1 MGVFNRVMN
10 FIGFGE
16 EEEAERD
23 EAEATETDSASET
36 RRTRG
41 TVVSIH
47 AQKTSKVTLSEPQHL
62 DDVTDMVEQL
72 RARRSVVINLQCL
85 TEASAQ
91 RVVDVLHGAVCAFN
105 GKMVKIGVG
114 IYLCAPDNYEVNGTI
129 DADRFIDKDVK
140 DGTAEGRI

>member
-1 MGVFNRVMN
+1 MGVFQKVMN
-10 FIGFGE
+10 FIGFGDE
-16 EEEAERD
+16 EEVERD
-23 EAEATETDSASET
+23 ETESGEPESATET

-47 AQKTSKVTLSEPQHL
+47 AQKTSKMTLCEPQHL

-72 RARRSVVINLQCL
+72 RARRSVIVNLQCL

-91 RVVDVLHGAVCAFN
+91 RVVDVMHGAVCAFN

-114 IYLCAPDNYEVNGTI
+114 IYMCAPDNYEVTGTI
-129 DADRFIDKDVK
+129 DADRFVEKDTK
-140 DGTAEGRI
+140 DGATEGRI